1 MGAHP
6 ILDEGGLVTEID
18 TVASETVHPLLFRAG
33 ATRWAM
39 NPGLVPMRL
48 GTAVAIPARVAP
60 LLRRAVAAFRPVLQT
75 RTARARLRATSYRGV
90 VTAAMVYDQIPVIDF
105 FRMISDDV
113 VIGAMD
119 LRGTP
124 LPYFFVLERTAAS

>member
-18 TVASETVHPLLFRAG
+18 TVDADTVHPLLFRAG

-48 GTAVAIPARVAP
+48 GTTVAMPARVAP
-60 LLRRAVAAFRPVLQT
+60 LLRWGVAAFRPVLQT
-75 RTARARLRATSYRGV
+75 RTAKARLRATSYRGV
-90 VTAAMVYDQIPVIDF
+90 VTAAMVCDQLPVIDF
-105 FRMISDDV
+105 FRKISDDV

-124 LPYFFVLERTAAS
+124 VPYFFALQRTAAS